1 MAKTVQTKTIDISG
15 IPFVVE
21 KRDDGKYYI
30 VAIRVRKREFF
41 FESTGIPVEIVDKIT
56 GTPGDGKVNGIEEIE
71 SLLEGMPE
79 DTKLKEELLVDD
91 VQSDIEDA
99 LGFSLDTTEEAE
111 TPSV

>member
-1 MAKTVQTKTIDISG
+1 MAKTIIKKTIDISG

-30 VAIRVRKREFF
+30 VAIRVRSREFF
-41 FESTGIPVEIVDKIT
+41 FESMGLPVEIVDKIT
-56 GTPGDGKVNGIEEIE
+56 GTAGDGKINGIGEIE
-71 SLLEGMPE
+71 DFLENMPE
-79 DTKLKEELLVDD
+79 DSKLKEELLVDD

-99 LGFSLDTTEEAE
+99 LGFSLDETEEVE